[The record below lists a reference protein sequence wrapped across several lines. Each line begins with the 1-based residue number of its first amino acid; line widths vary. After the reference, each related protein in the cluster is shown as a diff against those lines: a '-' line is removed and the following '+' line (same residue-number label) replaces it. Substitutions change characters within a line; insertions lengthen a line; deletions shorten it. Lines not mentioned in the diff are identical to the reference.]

1 MPEEWHGRSVV
12 SDLGYAV
19 PGMVEK
25 LPQQHF
31 VLLCDRG
38 ILQHAQCGVFV
49 KLLVLD
55 NAIVVLLHALALAHS
70 DLIAGWKSE

>member
-1 MPEEWHGRSVV
+1 LQRPTRGIKASFVFDCCLRGVV

-25 LPQQHF
+25 LPQ
-31 VLLCDRG
+31 L
-38 ILQHAQCGVFV
+38 FV

-70 DLIAGWKSE
+70 DLIAGWKSEKKCQ